1 MMGVCPPM
9 TYQDIWNA
17 AMSCDVNGDGR
28 ISRME
33 MFLLFKRIQGINGG
47 MMQPM
52 MMPGMGYGWG
62 Y

>member
-9 TYQDIWNA
+9 NYQDVWNA
-17 AMSCDVNGDGR
+17 VMQCDINGDGR

-33 MFLLFKRIQGINGG
+33 MFLMFKRIQGINAG

-52 MMPGMGYGWG
+52 MMPGMGMGWG
-62 Y
+62 F

>member
-9 TYQDIWNA
+9 NYNDIWQA
-17 AMSCDVNGDGR
+17 VRMCDVNGDGR

-52 MMPGMGYGWG
+52 MMQGMGMGWG
-62 Y
+62 F